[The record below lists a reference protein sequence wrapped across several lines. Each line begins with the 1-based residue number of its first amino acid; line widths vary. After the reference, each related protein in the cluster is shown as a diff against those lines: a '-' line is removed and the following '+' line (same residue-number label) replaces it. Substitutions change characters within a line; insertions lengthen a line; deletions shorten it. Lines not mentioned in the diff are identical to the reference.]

1 MFFRVHHPQDA
12 ARRHAF
18 TLVELL
24 VVIAIIGILVGLL
37 LPAVQS
43 AREAG
48 RRNTCQNNIKQMG
61 LALHSFNEAQKRFPP
76 LQQGQM
82 DSCSV
87 ANNDSSNQFFR
98 AGWAWSVFLMP
109 YLEMQTLYD
118 KLLVNTGSAQVVC
131 GVPTGSQL
139 TLATAGGRDQVAL
152 QQTLISG
159 YVCPSAQD
167 PVLNA
172 GGSTTTP
179 SGGRYTK
186 SNYKAIVG
194 FDGNFLGYVTG
205 TSDGVVITQYPAGT
219 TFPQYGL
226 FRRVPIPTGSGG
238 AWGAA
243 DSWGYVREKD
253 VTDGLSKTMA
263 FGETFS
269 NLEVSG
275 TSYSKIDSRIGTSSS
290 NGRLRGAVWVGA
302 ITSELPAGMIAGI
315 LGGAGNRAINGTSS
329 YSMGSKHGG
338 GAMFGVADGSSRFI
352 SENADNNVLYAWSTI
367 SDGFVVG
374 DP

>member
-1 MFFRVHHPQDA
+1 MFFRVHHPRDA

-61 LALHSFNEAQKRFPP
+61 LALHNFYDAQKRFPP
-76 LQQGQM
+76 SMQGQV
-82 DSCSV
+82 DDCSV
-87 ANNDSSNQFFR
+87 ANNPNPAENNTFSR
-98 AGWAWSVFLMP
+98 AGWAWSVFLLP
-109 YLEMQTLYD
+109 HLEMQTLYD
-118 KLLVNTGSAQVVC
+118 KFLVNTGSAQVVC
-131 GVPTGSQL
+131 GVPTGAQL
-139 TLATAGGRDQVAL
+139 SLATANGRDQAAL

-167 PVLNA
+167 PALNA
-172 GGSTTTP
+172 GGSANAP
-179 SGGRYTK
+179 AASGSRYAK

-194 FDGNFLGYVTG
+194 SGTSFLGYQTLTLPDG
-205 TSDGVVITQYPAGT
+205 STSPM
-219 TFPQYGL
+219 YGL
-226 FRRVPIPTGSGG
+226 FRRVPIPAATGGVWG
-238 AWGAA
+238 PATAWA
-243 DSWGYVREKD
+243 YVREKD
-253 VTDGLSKTMA
+253 VTDGFSKTLA
-263 FGETFS
+263 FGECFS
-269 NLEVSG
+269 NLEVTG

-290 NGRLRGAVWVGA
+290 NGLYRGSVWIGVINGEVA
-302 ITSELPAGMIAGI
+302 AGMVSAIV
-315 LGGAGNRAINGTSS
+315 GGGTGNRQINSTSA
-329 YSMGSKHGG
+329 YPTASKHGG

-352 SENADNNVLYAWSTI
+352 SENADSNVLYAWANI
-367 SDGFVVG
+367 SDTFVAG